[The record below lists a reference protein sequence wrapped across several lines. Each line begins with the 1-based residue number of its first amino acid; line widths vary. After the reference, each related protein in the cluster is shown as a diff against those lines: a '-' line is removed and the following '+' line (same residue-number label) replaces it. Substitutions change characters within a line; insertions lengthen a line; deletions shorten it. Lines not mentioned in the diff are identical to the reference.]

1 MELGIAYGGGKNNNE
16 LVVIN
21 ADGSGR
27 RVLTRAAAAVETVAW
42 SPGGRRIAY
51 LAPGFK
57 KGALYVINP
66 DGKARRRLSAAYG
79 DLYWSP
85 DGRQIAFTMQI
96 GEEPDTLGA
105 LTEVFVIRADGTGLR
120 QLDQHKR
127 RNKCSSLGPGWAQLL
142 VAIHTQLYLIN
153 ANRAGLRN
161 LTQGQSFP
169 PAADWSPDGTQIAY
183 ETDQG
188 IRIVRK
194 RRTGAAAAYEGR
206 RRTAAVAA
214 VKAQIDVPS
223 RPIQVIGPGRCVFA
237 ETVWGPANG
246 VKRLVPRRR
255 LAEVSVRL
263 CG

>member
-1 MELGIAYGGGKNNNE
+1 M
-16 LVVIN
+16 V
-21 ADGSGR
+21 
-27 RVLTRAAAAVETVAW
+27 
-42 SPGGRRIAY
+42 PGGRRIAY

-57 KGALYVINP
+57 KGALYLINP

-85 DGRQIAFTMQI
+85 DGRQIAFTRQI

-120 QLDQHKR
+120 RLTNTR
-127 RNKCSSLGPGWAQLL
+127 GEASARPWAPDGRQLL

-153 ANRAGLRN
+153 ANRTGLRN

-188 IRIVRK
+188 IRIVRREGQGPRRLTKGEEELPQWQPSK
-194 RRTGAAAAYEGR
+194 RR
-206 RRTAAVAA
+206 
-214 VKAQIDVPS
+214 
-223 RPIQVIGPGRCVFA
+223 
-237 ETVWGPANG
+237 
-246 VKRLVPRRR
+246 
-255 LAEVSVRL
+255 
-263 CG
+263 